1 MRRSLREREM
11 TPTSSKSISVS
22 AITKTTAATTIISIP
37 SSDSMTIINTKIE
50 NATEGLSSNC
60 FNRLSNMVLPAS
72 RGKENVLT
80 ICDYISSIR

>member
-22 AITKTTAATTIISIP
+22 AITKTTAATTIMSIP

-50 NATEGLSSNC
+50 NATEGYL
-60 FNRLSNMVLPAS
+60 
-72 RGKENVLT
+72 LT
-80 ICDYISSIR
+80 ALTVFLTWYYLHLEVKKMF